1 MIVADTYSKMTS
13 EVGMRSVA
21 RGGADEYRDEL
32 EILLGEQQSSE
43 QEANYIAKE
52 LSIFRSGSAP
62 PSVEG
67 SLSGLSGVS
76 GGGVGV
82 VRSSGL
88 SEEEFKCDPTYINY
102 YYSNVNLN
110 PRLPPPMLSKEDW
123 RLAQHLQAVGDGV
136 RAAAGGG
143 VGSLSAVGDR
153 RDVIG
158 GSSDDGGSGE
168 GSLFSVQPEFGGKK
182 EETLVDSGK
191 EWVGGGLSRL
201 QGTAV
206 TTRRKSFAEIIQVKL
221 RNFTRSCS
229 GLKI

>member
-21 RGGADEYRDEL
+21 RGGADGYRDEL

-67 SLSGLSGVS
+67 SQSGLSGVS
-76 GGGVGV
+76 GSGVGV
-82 VRSSGL
+82 GRSSGL
-88 SEEEFKCDPTYINY
+88 LEEEFKCDPTYINY

-110 PRLPPPMLSKEDW
+110 PRLPSPMLSKEEW
-123 RLAQHLQAVGDGV
+123 RLAQHLQAVGDAV

-143 VGSLSAVGDR
+143 VGNLSAVGDR
-153 RDVIG
+153 RNVIG

-182 EETLVDSGK
+182 EQTVVDSGK
-191 EWVGGGLSRL
+191 QWVGGGLSGL

-221 RNFTRSCS
+221 RNFTRSCY

>member
-67 SLSGLSGVS
+67 SRSGLSGVS

-82 VRSSGL
+82 GRSSGL
-88 SEEEFKCDPTYINY
+88 LEEEFKCDPTYINY

-110 PRLPPPMLSKEDW
+110 PRLPPPMPSKEEW

-153 RDVIG
+153 RNVIG
-158 GSSDDGGSGE
+158 GSSADGGSGE

-182 EETLVDSGK
+182 EETVVDSGK
-191 EWVGGGLSRL
+191 EWVGGGLSGL

-206 TTRRKSFAEIIQVKL
+206 TPRRKSFAEIIQVKL